1 MAEKN
6 VWENLIDKNETL
18 KKASAQNKDLKAAQT
33 VAVERPVFEDRTA
46 RPSAE
51 LFEEK

>member
-1 MAEKN
+1 MAKN
-6 VWENLIDKNETL
+6 VWEEMKEKTEEL
-18 KKASAQNKDLKAAQT
+18 KKASAQNKDLKAAL
-33 VAVERPVFEDRTA
+33 VMPLERPVFEDRTA

>member
-6 VWENLIDKNETL
+6 VWEEMVEKVEDL
-18 KKASAQNKDLKAAQT
+18 KKASAQNKDLKAALIT
-33 VAVERPVFEDRTA
+33 PLERPVYEDRQA

-51 LFEEK
+51 LIEEK